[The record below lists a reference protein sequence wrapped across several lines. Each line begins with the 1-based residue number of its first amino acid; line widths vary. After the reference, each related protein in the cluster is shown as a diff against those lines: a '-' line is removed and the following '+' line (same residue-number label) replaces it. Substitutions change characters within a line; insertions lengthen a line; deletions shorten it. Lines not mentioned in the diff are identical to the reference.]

1 MANAINT
8 GLLTSRCSI
17 SFPKEQEFTN
27 NSKADASREETCYYD
42 MLMSKHAN
50 YLKAFVIGID
60 AKDSEQW
67 YFTHSLSFAELRRDL
82 REGKITNKDYEH
94 IVQYVTK
101 ANKVYLKNR
110 EKYVDTT
117 LRGLFP
123 TVVIDEKM
131 VRQFVSSYN
140 FSNK

>member
-1 MANAINT
+1 MANVINT

-27 NSKADASREETCYYD
+27 NGKAEASQEEVCYYD
-42 MLMSKHAN
+42 MLMSRHAI
-50 YLKAFVIGID
+50 YLKAFVMRLD
-60 AKDSEQW
+60 AKDKEQR
-67 YFTHSLSFAELRRDL
+67 YFTHGLSFAELHREL
-82 REGKITNKDYEH
+82 RQGKITNKDYEH

-123 TVVIDEKM
+123 TVIIDEEM
-131 VRQFVSSYN
+131 VRLFVSSYN